1 MDFSNDSREDLES
14 MATELY
20 EKYDEIDSLN
30 KKVAELEKN
39 VVNKDLRWGLIG
51 TKINYS
57 WLWTSMTER
66 YDEDNDYDFEQDL
79 RKSDS
84 IQSDSI
90 QSISL
95 KEYGI
100 CTKLGNQIEKHINC
114 GKCDEIE
121 NDINDAISELA
132 ELYIKKE

>member
-39 VVNKDLRWGLIG
+39 VVNKDLRWGLVG

-66 YDEDNDYDFEQDL
+66 YGEDDEYDFSQDL
-79 RKSDS
+79 REP
-84 IQSDSI
+84 DSI
-90 QSISL
+90 QSISWE
-95 KEYGI
+95 EYKI
-100 CTKLGNQIEKHINC
+100 CINLGNQIDKLINYGQGEK
-114 GKCDEIE
+114 IE
-121 NDINDAISELA
+121 HYVSDAISELA
-132 ELYIKKE
+132 ELYVKKE

>member
-90 QSISL
+90 QSISW